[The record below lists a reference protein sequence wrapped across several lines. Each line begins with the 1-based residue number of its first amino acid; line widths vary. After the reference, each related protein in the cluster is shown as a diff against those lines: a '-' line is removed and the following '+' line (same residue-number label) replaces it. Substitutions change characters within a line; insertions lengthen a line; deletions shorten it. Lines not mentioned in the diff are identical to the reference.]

1 MVLPRPR
8 NHKGESDVTVI
19 WQYSVFRRIGVQTD
33 NFGFSYFNR
42 NILNVCSFFYC
53 LSWDLLGTI
62 FKSIAGNPY

>member
-53 LSWDLLGTI
+53 LS
-62 FKSIAGNPY
+62 